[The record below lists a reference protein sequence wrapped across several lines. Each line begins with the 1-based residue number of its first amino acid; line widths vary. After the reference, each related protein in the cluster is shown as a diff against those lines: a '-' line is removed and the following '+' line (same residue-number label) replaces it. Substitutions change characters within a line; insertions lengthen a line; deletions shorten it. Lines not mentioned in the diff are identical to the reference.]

1 MQDLEN
7 AYSFYCSRYQNITFN
22 EFMKLP
28 IDDVIR
34 KISSIP
40 KDEPLYDIIKSR
52 TINISKIK
60 DKGEKKYWREQR
72 RINAIPTI
80 FLSDKEINDTLN
92 EAIRK
97 NKLGGK

>member
-7 AYSFYCSRYQNITFN
+7 AYSFYCSRYQNITFD

-52 TINISKIK
+52 TINIGKIK

-72 RINAIPTI
+72 RINSIPTI